1 MKIINAE
8 AVSETMTEE
17 ETKDFLANNAN
28 NLLMRIGTIDE
39 KGEPNVTVTAFYFD
53 EPSEKIFVL
62 TGKDS
67 KKVQHLKNRN
77 IMSYCIDYPNPPYTG
92 VRGKGT
98 VKFLVD
104 IQENIPL
111 ATKYLTK
118 LTGSLDNHFAKW
130 LMNEIENGTPIFL
143 EITPRYFFN
152 MAKACLI
159 PAK

>member
-1 MKIINAE
+1 MKIINAQ

-17 ETKDFLANNAN
+17 ETKNFLANSAN

-53 EPSEKIFVL
+53 EPSEKFFVA
-62 TGKDS
+62 TQKDS

-77 IMSYCIDYPNPPYTG
+77 IMSYCIDEPNPPYTG

-111 ATKYLTK
+111 ATKYLKK
-118 LTGSLDNHFAKW
+118 LTGSLDNPFAKW
-130 LMNEIENGTPIFL
+130 LMNEIENFYT
-143 EITPRYFFN
+143 
-152 MAKACLI
+152 
-159 PAK
+159 